1 MTHFFSN
8 RKVIWP
14 WLSIFAI
21 LLLAIL
27 LLYLQGRLWICSCG
41 QIYLWVSDVWSA
53 DNSQHI
59 SDPYSFSHLLH
70 GVIFFWV
77 LAWTF
82 PRLPT
87 LWQLSLA
94 TLMEATWEVLENAPL
109 SSDRYREAT
118 AALGYTGATIVNSVG
133 DILFCLLGVG
143 IARQIG
149 FRWSV
154 VLFVATELVLLFWI
168 RDNLTL
174 NVLMLIYP
182 IEAIR
187 VWQIGP

>member
-94 TLMEATWEVLENAPL
+94 TLIEATWEVLENSPL
-109 SSDRYREAT
+109 IIDRYREAT
-118 AALGYTGATIVNSVG
+118 AALGYTGDTIVNSVG
-133 DILFCLLGVG
+133 DILVCILGVG

-154 VLFVATELVLLFWI
+154 
-168 RDNLTL
+168 
-174 NVLMLIYP
+174 
-182 IEAIR
+182 
-187 VWQIGP
+187 G

>member
-1 MTHFFSN
+1 L
-8 RKVIWP
+8 I
-14 WLSIFAI
+14 
-21 LLLAIL
+21 
-27 LLYLQGRLWICSCG
+27 
-41 QIYLWVSDVWSA
+41 
-53 DNSQHI
+53 
-59 SDPYSFSHLLH
+59 
-70 GVIFFWV
+70 
-77 LAWTF
+77 
-82 PRLPT
+82 
-87 LWQLSLA
+87 
-94 TLMEATWEVLENAPL
+94 EATWEVLENSPL
-109 SSDRYREAT
+109 IIDRYREAT
-118 AALGYTGATIVNSVG
+118 AALGYTGDTIVNSVG
-133 DILFCLLGVG
+133 DILFCILGVG